1 MKIKETLRDLKEKLK
16 KVDVPKLLASRAFL
30 VGGCVLLVAVA
41 ITVSALLGNFTD
53 GTAEG
58 TESESGKV
66 LGNSVLVGDL
76 NQSAGDSP
84 EEETP
89 TVTDPSDLLAVTVL
103 NRESVREDAITV
115 LQSIADNPDALPD
128 EKENA
133 LSQIAQIM
141 KDMEAEAN
149 IETLALAKGIPQCVA
164 VISGDQCSVIVDTTE
179 ISETELAQIV
189 EIVYLQSG
197 IAPTGTRVILNTV
210 LEEEEA

>member
-1 MKIKETLRDLKEKLK
+1 MKIKETLQELKEKLK
-16 KVDVPKLLASRAFL
+16 KVDIPKLLASRAFL
-30 VGGCVLLVAVA
+30 VSGCVLLVAVA
-41 ITVSALLGNFTD
+41 ITVSALLGGFTD
-53 GTAEG
+53 GTPQG

-76 NQSAGDSP
+76 NQEQ
-84 EEETP
+84 EESGETP

-103 NRESVREDAITV
+103 NRESVREDAIAV
-115 LQSIADNPDALPD
+115 LQSIADNPDVLPD

-133 LSQIAQIM
+133 LEQIAQIM

-164 VISGDQCSVIVDTTE
+164 VISGKQCSVIVDTTE

-189 EIVYLQSG
+189 EIVYQQSG
-197 IAPTGTRVILNTV
+197 ISPTGTRVILNTV
-210 LEEEEA
+210 PEEEQA

>member
-1 MKIKETLRDLKEKLK
+1 MKIKESLHSLKEKLK
-16 KVDVPKLLASRAFL
+16 KVDIPKLLASRAFL

-41 ITVSALLGNFTD
+41 ITVSALLGSFTD
-53 GTAEG
+53 GTAGG

-84 EEETP
+84 DGETP

-103 NRESVREDAITV
+103 NRESVREDAIAV

-133 LSQIAQIM
+133 LSRIAQIM

-164 VISGDQCSVIVDTTE
+164 VISGKQCSVIVDTTE

-189 EIVYLQSG
+189 EIVYQQSG
-197 IAPTGTRVILNTV
+197 ISPTGTRVILNSV
-210 LEEEEA
+210 PEEEEA

>member
-1 MKIKETLRDLKEKLK
+1 MKIKETLQELKEKLK
-16 KVDVPKLLASRAFL
+16 KVDIPKLLASRAFL
-30 VGGCVLLVAVA
+30 VSGCVLLVAVA
-41 ITVSALLGNFTD
+41 ITVSALLGGFTD
-53 GTAEG
+53 GTPQGA
-58 TESESGKV
+58 ESESGKV

-76 NQSAGDSP
+76 NQEQ
-84 EEETP
+84 EESGETP

-103 NRESVREDAITV
+103 NRESVREDAIAV
-115 LQSIADNPDALPD
+115 LQSIADNPDVLPD

-133 LSQIAQIM
+133 LEQIAQIM

-189 EIVYLQSG
+189 EIVYQQSG
-197 IAPTGTRVILNTV
+197 ISPTGTRVILNTV
-210 LEEEEA
+210 PEEEQA

>member
-1 MKIKETLRDLKEKLK
+1 MKIKKIFQEFKEKVK
-16 KVDVPKLLASRAFL
+16 KINVSKLLASRAFL

-41 ITVSALLGNFTD
+41 ITVSALLGGFAD
-53 GTAEG
+53 GTANG

-76 NQSAGDSP
+76 NQEKEESTDAPAGA
-84 EEETP
+84 
-89 TVTDPSDLLAVTVL
+89 DPSDLLAITVM
-103 NRESVREDAITV
+103 NREAVREDAIAV
-115 LQSIADNPDALPD
+115 LQSIANNPDALPD

-133 LSQIAQIM
+133 LAQISRIM

-179 ISETELAQIV
+179 ISEEELSQIV
-189 EIVYLQSG
+189 EIVYQQSG
-197 IAPTGTRVILNTV
+197 ITPTGTRVILNSV
-210 LEEEEA
+210 PEEEA

>member
-1 MKIKETLRDLKEKLK
+1 MKIKKIFQEFKEKIK
-16 KVDVPKLLASRAFL
+16 KINVSKLLASRAFL

-41 ITVSALLGNFTD
+41 ITVSALLGGFAD
-53 GTAEG
+53 GTANK

-76 NQSAGDSP
+76 NQEKEESTDAPAGA
-84 EEETP
+84 
-89 TVTDPSDLLAVTVL
+89 DPSDLLAITVM
-103 NRESVREDAITV
+103 NRAAVREDAIAV
-115 LQSIADNPDALPD
+115 LQSIANNPDALPD

-133 LSQIAQIM
+133 LAQISRIM

-179 ISETELAQIV
+179 ISEEELSQIV
-189 EIVYLQSG
+189 EIVYSQSG
-197 IAPTGTRVILNTV
+197 IAPTGTRVILNSV
-210 LEEEEA
+210 PEEEEA

>member
-1 MKIKETLRDLKEKLK
+1 MKIKKIFQEFKEKIK
-16 KVDVPKLLASRAFL
+16 KINVSKLLASRAFL

-41 ITVSALLGNFTD
+41 ITVSALLGGFAD
-53 GTAEG
+53 GTANG

-76 NQSAGDSP
+76 NQEKEESTDAPAGA
-84 EEETP
+84 
-89 TVTDPSDLLAVTVL
+89 DPSDLLAITVM
-103 NRESVREDAITV
+103 NREAVREDAIAV
-115 LQSIADNPDALPD
+115 LQSIANNPDALPD

-133 LSQIAQIM
+133 LAQISRIM

-179 ISETELAQIV
+179 ISEEELSQIV
-189 EIVYLQSG
+189 EIVYSQSG
-197 IAPTGTRVILNTV
+197 IAPTGTRVILNSV
-210 LEEEEA
+210 PEEEEA